1 VQVRDRIV
9 QETLF
14 TLLLSCRFRSPID
27 KAIYSESWRIQT
39 IRKYSYLDGSRDVG
53 SVGVVYPVSCRTSC
67 SVLFNG
73 RESCIVEPSKWKDQ
87 IGNEFGFTTYETRRP
102 LMADCPRPRMES
114 E

>member
-1 VQVRDRIV
+1 MKLY
-9 QETLF
+9 TLRV
-14 TLLLSCRFRSPID
+14 SAYRQYVKCP
-27 KAIYSESWRIQT
+27 
-39 IRKYSYLDGSRDVG
+39 YLDGSCDIG
-53 SVGVVYPVSCRTSC
+53 SVGVVYPVPCRTSC

-102 LMADCPRPRMES
+102 LMVDCPRPRMES